1 MALLRTTQ
9 WRERVRRQTLA
20 LIEKNFLLFLRS
32 PWATLF
38 RALILPIFF
47 TAIICSGGKFSNAG
61 STSEAGG
68 IADSSQQIKSLKQAL
83 DDVPLTKLVLC
94 TNGLNG
100 TELNPIIETAVQ
112 GISLDRWFITDEV
125 DDLYYDCRQSLTGI
139 SNCFAAVI
147 FTSINA
153 TNVDYIIATDSAKSL
168 FSTDFA
174 KHESLSNDRLMPLQ
188 WAIDSSIGS
197 FSKTTPPSEL
207 PWSGRFGG
215 QSSDSSSFDATSWFM
230 VIYYFVA
237 PAFLL
242 ALIGVVY
249 HVSLFVASER
259 ELGMTELLDAQTC
272 TKTPRIFSTIA
283 SFVAIYS
290 PGWIVCSIL
299 MTQLLFTRCSD
310 VILLFLTLLAGT
322 SLTVWSMFLSS
333 LFRKAQLAGLY
344 ASILTFTLA
353 FCTVAFV
360 FSDTPA
366 YTMISILS
374 IIFPPYTYSTL
385 IADIA
390 RAEDRLASFSLL
402 KFTVSTTATSDSQR
416 LAPQVTGYLYIVFF
430 FAQIA
435 IYTAACF
442 AVEHYKWS
450 VKRTYDEI
458 DSSSDIAVRCTEL
471 SKTFQASRRWYWP
484 WSTVGTS
491 HLAVNSL
498 NLELKTGSVNF
509 LLGPNGGGKTTTLK
523 CIAGII
529 PADKTSRLEINQ
541 NATFSGV
548 CPSIMVFWERLTVAE
563 HVRIWRKIKT
573 GTHAVG
579 GEDDVLM
586 ECDILSKSNQA
597 PETLSGGQQ
606 RKLQLAI
613 AFVGGSTMCFIDEA
627 SSGLDPLSRRNIW
640 NIISNSHSRR
650 TILITTHF
658 LDEADILAD
667 NISIIYKGGLV
678 CTGTP
683 TSLKSNYGLNLE
695 IRQVATENDEG
706 YEEEEEDEENKMPTW
721 TVKTSTEATKK
732 ILELEE
738 LSGGLYSVTF
748 PTLEQVFL
756 NVTNS
761 SLIDGNGNGDATS
774 SDQISRQDT
783 ELEELNAGNVEGITL
798 EVGKQTTLSHQ
809 ILAILKKRYLL
820 TRRSWMGYGIALAI
834 PIIIAG
840 ALAGEFAKFNTFD
853 PCTHRMDVTMRNASI
868 EEAMS
873 LRDSLGTFDV
883 IGPLDSPDFYSAE
896 DLAYYKISSVA
907 GPPAAFDGE
916 VQNTIYVE
924 NMGQYFSPFELERE
938 GITGE
943 QKALATRG
951 SASSLTDMVTII
963 KDNHGEPAF
972 GVFAADSADITLV
985 HRMSPEYSMAGM
997 NIIANRLAN
1006 SSAQTGTA
1014 RQIKTSFRKFRRVKF
1029 EPDSLSIPLLVF
1041 VTLGLICS
1049 TSVSIMYPVFERI
1062 NNVRALQYS
1071 NSVSSAALWM
1081 AYLIF
1086 DMHIGLITSVVTWAI
1101 IFAGGNSRI
1110 WYESTFILFAML
1122 LFCIATYL
1130 GLYICSLFLRKAAF
1144 AVAVGVH
1151 IMLML
1156 VYLIAYV
1163 INDSKEP
1170 LNSYDITVDIQGV
1183 LGLTSPAANL
1193 LRTFFVATDNFGIT
1207 CGETGWYDL
1216 HPIAFQLYGG
1226 VYINLILQIMFCAL
1240 VLAYIETGSSAW
1252 FSKFLP
1258 KRKMPATQAQ
1268 LDFGMEGRES
1278 PNFAPE
1284 QDGDIPLK
1292 PLKGKTSIPVLVVS
1306 KITKFFKSLLA
1317 VQEISLSIST
1327 NETLALLG
1335 ANGAGKTTTINM
1347 IRGLITPNHGTITI
1361 DGINVLASP
1370 QQARIHTGVCPQ
1382 DDAIDELTVRQTL
1395 SFYASIKG
1403 LRDVKANVDGVMR
1416 AFGIT
1421 SFADRLITKLSGG
1434 TRRKVMVAIAILG
1447 NPRLLLLDEPSTG
1460 QDAGAKRVLWKI
1472 LRSLSNDRAIL
1483 ITTHSMEETEALATK
1498 VAIVDKKMLASGTTS
1513 QLRSRFGGFY
1523 RLRAAYEVGS
1533 EMELE
1538 AALGV
1543 MFGTQVRNLKCAF
1556 GEVEFELPYERKMI
1570 GRIMLSMESLMV
1582 SKEGV
1587 LGIERTMSG
1596 QGLSE
1601 NSTRDMPKML
1611 RDYTILEPSMDDVFL
1626 NVCKEAEIGIL

>member
-1 MALLRTTQ
+1 MT
-9 WRERVRRQTLA
+9 
-20 LIEKNFLLFLRS
+20 FLFPPHNGVNVS

-38 RALILPIFF
+38 RALILPIVF
-47 TAIICSGGKFSNAG
+47 TALFCSGGKLTNIS
-61 STSEAGG
+61 STPTEGG
-68 IADSSQQIKSLKQAL
+68 IADSSQQIKSLKEAL
-83 DDVPLTKLVLC
+83 DGVPLKKLVLC
-94 TNGLNG
+94 RNGFNG
-100 TELNPIIETAVQ
+100 TELNSIIETAWVA
-112 GISLDRWFITDEV
+112 IDDV
-125 DDLYYDCRQSLTGI
+125 DDLYYTCLQSRTGM

-153 TNVDYIIATDSAKSL
+153 TNVDYIIATDSATSL
-168 FSTDFA
+168 SSTDFA
-174 KHESLSNDRLMPLQ
+174 KHESLSNDRLLPLQ

-207 PWSGRFGG
+207 PWSGYFGD
-215 QSSDSSSFDATSWFM
+215 QAKDSSSPLDSASWFV

-249 HVSLFVASER
+249 HASLFVASER
-259 ELGMTELLDAQTC
+259 ELGITELLDAQTC

-290 PGWIVCSIL
+290 PGWFVCSIL

-310 VILLFLTLLAGT
+310 VLLLFLTLIAGT
-322 SLTVWSMFLSS
+322 SLTVWSLFLSS
-333 LFRKAQLAGLY
+333 FFRKAQLAGLY
-344 ASILTFTLA
+344 TSILTFTLA
-353 FCTVAFV
+353 FGTVAFA
-360 FSDTPA
+360 FGDNPPHT
-366 YTMISILS
+366 TISILS
-374 IIFPPYTYSTL
+374 VLFPPFAYSTL
-385 IADIA
+385 IGDIA
-390 RAEDRLASFSLL
+390 RAEAQLASFSLL
-402 KFTVSTTATSDSQR
+402 KSTVSITATSDTQHFT
-416 LAPQVTGYLYIVFF
+416 PQVTGYLYIIFF
-430 FAQIA
+430 CAQIV

-442 AVEHYKWS
+442 AVDHYKWS

-458 DSSSDIAVRCTEL
+458 DSSSDVAVRCTEL
-471 SKTFQASRRWYWP
+471 SKTFEASRRWYWP
-484 WSTVGTS
+484 WSTVGSS

-529 PADKTSRLEINQ
+529 SADKSSRLEINQ
-541 NATFSGV
+541 NATFFGV
-548 CPSIMVFWERLTVAE
+548 CPQHNVFWERLTVAE

-573 GTHAVG
+573 GANVVG
-579 GEDDVLM
+579 GEDDVLA
-586 ECDILSKSNQA
+586 ECDILTKSNQA
-597 PETLSGGQQ
+597 VETLSGGQQ

-640 NIISNSHSRR
+640 NIISNCHSRR
-650 TILITTHF
+650 TVLITTHF

-683 TSLKSNYGLNLE
+683 TSLKAKHGLDLE
-695 IRQVATENDEG
+695 IRQIATEDDEG
-706 YEEEEEDEENKMPTW
+706 YEEDDENDEYKMPTW
-721 TVKTSTEATKK
+721 NMKTSTEATKK

-738 LSGGLYSVTF
+738 LSGGLYSATF

-761 SLIDGNGNGDATS
+761 SLINGNGNGDVALG
-774 SDQISRQDT
+774 DQISRQET
-783 ELEELNAGNVEGITL
+783 ELEELNPGSVEGVTL
-798 EVGKQTTLSHQ
+798 EVGTQTKLSHQ
-809 ILAILKKRYLL
+809 VGCKFVGLTIVLTTFKILVILKKQYLL
-820 TRRSWMGYGIALAI
+820 ARHSWMSYGIALVI
-834 PIIIAG
+834 PLVITA
-840 ALAGEFAKFNTFD
+840 ALASSISKFESFD
-853 PCTHRMDVTMRNASI
+853 ICTHRIDVTMRNASI
-868 EEAMS
+868 AES
-873 LRDSLGTFDV
+873 ISLGEGYDTYDV
-883 IGPLDSPDFYSAE
+883 LGPLDTPDFYSAE
-896 DLAYYKISSVA
+896 DLAHYAISSIA

-916 VQNTIYVE
+916 AQNILYVE
-924 NMGQYFSPFELERE
+924 NMERYFGSLTLEKE
-938 GITGE
+938 GVTGE

-951 SASSLTDMVTII
+951 NASSLTEMISII
-963 KDNHGEPAF
+963 KDHHGEPAF
-972 GVFAADSADITLV
+972 GVFVDSANVTLV
-985 HRMSPEYSMAGM
+985 HRMYPEFSMAGM
-997 NIIANRLAN
+997 NIITNRLAN
-1006 SSAQTGTA
+1006 SSTQTGTA
-1014 RQIKTSFRKFRRVKF
+1014 RKVKTTYRKFRHVKF
-1029 EPDSLSIPLLVF
+1029 EPDPLSIPILVF
-1041 VTLGLICS
+1041 ITLGFICS
-1049 TSVSIMYPVFERI
+1049 TSVSIIYPVFERI

-1071 NSVSSAALWM
+1071 NSVSSAALWT

-1086 DMHIGLITSVVTWAI
+1086 DIHIGIITSVVTWAI
-1101 IFAGGNSRI
+1101 IFSGGNSRI
-1110 WYESTFILFAML
+1110 WYESTFILFAIL

-1130 GLYICSLFLRKAAF
+1130 GLYLCSLFLRRAAF
-1144 AVAVGVH
+1144 AAAVGVH
-1151 IMLML
+1151 IVLMI
-1156 VYLIAYV
+1156 VYLIAYYV
-1163 INDSKEP
+1163 NDSKDP
-1170 LNSYDITVDIQGV
+1170 VNAFDIALDIQGV

-1193 LRTFFVATDNFGIT
+1193 LRTFFIATDNFGIT

-1226 VYINLILQIMFCAL
+1226 VYMNLVLQIMFCSF
-1240 VLAYIETGSSAW
+1240 VLTYIETGSSAW
-1252 FSKFLP
+1252 FFKLLP
-1258 KRKMPATQAQ
+1258 KRKMPATPAQ
-1268 LDFGMEGRES
+1268 LDFGIEGRES
-1278 PNFAPE
+1278 PNFEPTAE
-1284 QDGDIPLK
+1284 HDDDIPLK
-1292 PLKGKTSIPVLVVS
+1292 TLKGKNNVLVLVVS

-1317 VQEISLSIST
+1317 VQEISLTIST

-1347 IRGLITPNHGTITI
+1347 IRGLITPDHGNITI
-1361 DGINVLASP
+1361 DGISVLASP

-1403 LRDVKANVDGVMR
+1403 LRDVKGNVDGVMR
-1416 AFGIT
+1416 AFCIET
-1421 SFADRLITKLSGG
+1421 FADRLITKLSGG

-1472 LRSLSNDRAIL
+1472 LRSLSNGRAIL

-1523 RLRAAYEVGS
+1523 RVRASYEVGR
-1533 EMELE
+1533 ETELE
-1538 AALGV
+1538 TALRG

-1556 GEVEFELPYERKMI
+1556 GEVEFELPYERKII
-1570 GRIMLSMESLMV
+1570 GRIMLSMETLMV
-1582 SKEGV
+1582 DKEG
-1587 LGIERTMSG
+1587 LAGIERTMVG
-1596 QGLSE
+1596 HD
-1601 NSTRDMPKML
+1601 TRNVSKVL

-1626 NVCKEAEIGIL
+1626 NVCNEAEIGIL